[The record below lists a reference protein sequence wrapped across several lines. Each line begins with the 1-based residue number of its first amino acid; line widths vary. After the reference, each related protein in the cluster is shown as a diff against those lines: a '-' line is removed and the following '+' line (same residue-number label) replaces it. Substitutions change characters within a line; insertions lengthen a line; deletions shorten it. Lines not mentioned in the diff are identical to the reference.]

1 MVIAWGFN
9 ESGQTNVPA
18 LPAGLTYTAV
28 AAGAGHSLA
37 LRSDGTIAAWGE
49 SALGNTDVPALPP
62 GMTYTAVA
70 AGYFHSL
77 ALRSDGTIVAW
88 GDNGSRQTNVPALP
102 GGVTCTALAGGY
114 LHSLALLSDGTV
126 VAWGFDL
133 GFQNFD
139 VPPLPPGM
147 TYTAVAAGLHSVALR
162 SDGTVV
168 AWGNYFL
175 PWNDAPALP
184 AGLTYTAVAAG
195 YAHSLALRSDGAVVA
210 WGDDAYGQTDV
221 PALPTGLTYS
231 ALGGGGTRHS
241 LALRSLTTPSA
252 PRLTSAL
259 GISIGTTTP
268 APAGGLNVIGASTFS
283 GSVSALTFAG
293 SGAGLTNL
301 NAGKLVGGVPAANL
315 TSVPAENLI
324 GNVPAA
330 TLTNVPAANLT
341 GSVPATN
348 LTSVPAASLTGSVPS
363 ASLTSVPAANL
374 WGSIP
379 AATLTNVPAAN
390 LTGSVPFATL
400 TSVPAAN
407 LVGTVPPVSLQSVPA
422 VSLTGSI
429 NPANLTSVPAAN
441 LTGVIADARLTGNVA
456 LLNGNQTFTGTKN
469 FTGNVGIGTAASQAL
484 LDVRGSGNFRNG
496 HVAYYQNNDATGSG
510 IAIQI
515 NATRTTARNNFAT
528 FYNGAG
534 TVVGRIEGFDLQ
546 AGDWVPPPGL
556 PLAIANGFDSL
567 RINSGVTVRPTADWF
582 NPGSLPSASLQGGR
596 LPSSSLQGGRLP
608 SSSLVGGRSPS
619 ASLDGGSPPSL
630 SINWPAFTFNFN
642 PGSFPALN
650 FDPGAFPTLAFDPG
664 TFPTLAFDPGAFPTL
679 AFNAGALPSVSSPIT
694 LSTPSISFPIPTE
707 ADIMP
712 LTTWAVESNLQS
724 LIAITPVQAAVNVV
738 SVAAMRAAKDG
749 GITYGS
755 KGADYAEYLMKVD
768 PKDNIQFG
776 EVVGVFGGRISRKT
790 DGAERVMV
798 ISQAP
803 AVVGNQP
810 PDADRS
816 AYEMVAFM
824 GQVPVAVVGGAK
836 VGDFIAATGKGNGVA
851 VAIHPADLRPEHMER
866 IVGRAWANSVDDR
879 FDFINTHIG
888 AKEEAA
894 AMLLDREIKKN
905 EAVAAAN
912 EAMEARLDRLEKLLS
927 QTQH

>member
-1 MVIAWGFN
+1 M
-9 ESGQTNVPA
+9 
-18 LPAGLTYTAV
+18 
-28 AAGAGHSLA
+28 HSL
-37 LRSDGTIAAWGE
+37 
-49 SALGNTDVPALPP
+49 
-62 GMTYTAVA
+62 
-70 AGYFHSL
+70 
-77 ALRSDGTIVAW
+77 
-88 GDNGSRQTNVPALP
+88 
-102 GGVTCTALAGGY
+102 
-114 LHSLALLSDGTV
+114 
-126 VAWGFDL
+126 
-133 GFQNFD
+133 
-139 VPPLPPGM
+139 
-147 TYTAVAAGLHSVALR
+147 ALR

-168 AWGNYFL
+168 AWGY
-175 PWNDAPALP
+175 D
-184 AGLTYTAVAAG
+184 T
-195 YAHSLALRSDGAVVA
+195 D
-210 WGDDAYGQTDV
+210 GQTDV
-221 PALPTGLTYS
+221 PALPTGLIYS
-231 ALGGGGTRHS
+231 GLGGGGIRHS
-241 LALRSLTTPSA
+241 LAIRSLTTPSA

-268 APAGGLNVIGASTFS
+268 APAGGLNVIGPSTFS
-283 GSVSALTFAG
+283 GSVSALSFTG

-301 NAGKLVGGVPAANL
+301 NAANL
-315 TSVPAENLI
+315 TGSVPSASLTSLPAENLV

-341 GSVPATN
+341 GSVPATS
-348 LTSVPAASLTGSVPS
+348 LTSVPAESLTGSVPS
-363 ASLTSVPAANL
+363 ASLTSVPAVNL

-390 LTGSVPFATL
+390 LTGSVPFAAL
-400 TSVPAAN
+400 TQVPAAN

-422 VSLTGSI
+422 GSLTGNI

-456 LLNGNQTFTGTKN
+456 MLNGNQTFTGTKN
-469 FTGNVGIGTAASQAL
+469 FTGNVGIGTAASQAM

-496 HVAYYQNNDATGSG
+496 HVAYFQNNDATGSG

-534 TVVGRIEGFDLQ
+534 AVVGRIEGFDLQ

-567 RINSGVTVRPTADWF
+567 RINSGVTVRPAADWF

-596 LPSSSLQGGRLP
+596 LPSSSLVGGRLP
-608 SSSLVGGRSPS
+608 SSSLVGGRLPS
-619 ASLDGGSPPSL
+619 SSLDGGSPPSL
-630 SINWPAFTFNFN
+630 SINWTAFTFNFN

-664 TFPTLAFDPGAFPTL
+664 AFPTLVSDPGEFPTL
-679 AFNAGALPSVSSPIT
+679 AFNAGTLPSVSSPIT
-694 LSTPSISFPIPTE
+694 LSTPSIGFTLPTE

-712 LTTWAVESNLQS
+712 LTTWAVESNLQG
-724 LIAITPVQAAVNVV
+724 LIAITPMQAAVNVM

-768 PKDNIQFG
+768 PKDTMGFG
-776 EVVGVFGGRISRKT
+776 EVVGIFGGRISRKT

-810 PDADRS
+810 PDAERS

-836 VGDFIAATGKGNGVA
+836 VGDFIAASGQGNGVA

-866 IVGRAWANSVDDR
+866 IVGRAWADSVDDR

-894 AMLLDREIKKN
+894 AMLLDREIQKN
-905 EAVAAAN
+905 AAAATAS
-912 EAMEARLDRLEKLLS
+912 EALRAQNQEIMARLKRVEELLS
-927 QTQH
+927 KRQH